1 MFENENNIGKYIRLV
16 RIQREIAVKD
26 VAARMHISPSYLS
39 KIETGKKRVPDDDNF
54 IIALASILSLDASEL
69 YRRAIISDVFHS
81 SYFDKIGERKQNILR
96 LLKISEKIDDEIF
109 IKACMAFINEV
120 KKVKDNKDSK
130 DK

>member
-39 KIETGKKRVPDDDNF
+39 KIETGKKRVPDDDEF
-54 IIALASILSLDASEL
+54 IIALASVLSLDASEL

-81 SYFDKIGERKQNILR
+81 SHFDKFGERKQNILR
-96 LLKISEKIDDEIF
+96 LLKISEKVGDEIF

-120 KKVKDNKDSK
+120 KKSK
-130 DK
+130 R